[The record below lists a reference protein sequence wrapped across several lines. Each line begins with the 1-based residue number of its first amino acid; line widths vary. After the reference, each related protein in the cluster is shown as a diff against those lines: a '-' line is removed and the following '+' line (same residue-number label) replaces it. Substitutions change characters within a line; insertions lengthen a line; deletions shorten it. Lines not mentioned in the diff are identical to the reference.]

1 MNENEMT
8 EEMLEEER
16 ERKNKPVGKY
26 AAYRENYLRET
37 KPEYY
42 AELIKSDEIIE
53 HLWSV
58 VDRANALKER
68 IMEQQKAASEEW
80 QEICETDAF
89 IEKVRLLRQFEMVA
103 DEVVCSE
110 ILYV

>member
-1 MNENEMT
+1 MDKNEMT
-8 EEMLEEER
+8 EEMLEELKMR
-16 ERKNKPVGKY
+16 ESKPIGKY
-26 AAYRENYLRET
+26 AAYRENYLRESQ
-37 KPEYY
+37 PEYY
-42 AELIKSDEIIE
+42 AELVQTGEIVE

-58 VDRANALKER
+58 VDRAKALKER

-80 QEICETDAF
+80 QEISKTNAF

-103 DEVVCSE
+103 DEIVCND